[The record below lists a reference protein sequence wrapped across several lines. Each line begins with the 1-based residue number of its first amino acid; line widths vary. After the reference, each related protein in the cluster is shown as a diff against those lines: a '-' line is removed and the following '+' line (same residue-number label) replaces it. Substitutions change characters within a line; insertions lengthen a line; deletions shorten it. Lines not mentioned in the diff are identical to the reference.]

1 MSLDGSKKKEDDT
14 STAKDPEVIAVP
26 LTEEEQRDFEDLVYI
41 AQKRNVK
48 ITIQRGAQAGIVA
61 GLMVMGG
68 VIAAGPVGAAVGG
81 GIATGLAISLSKNVV
96 SLKDLLQDTPPD
108 KRRQVYEL
116 FAKAIREEFQD
127 GFLENPELNLMLGG
141 GTVISVVRYCLDRD
155 IIENEK
161 LEKLDGIL
169 RKIQ

>member
-1 MSLDGSKKKEDDT
+1 
-14 STAKDPEVIAVP
+14 
-26 LTEEEQRDFEDLVYI
+26 
-41 AQKRNVK
+41 
-48 ITIQRGAQAGIVA
+48 
-61 GLMVMGG
+61 
-68 VIAAGPVGAAVGG
+68 VGG